1 MFPLALVICSILVVE
16 RGESLNINPVNNHF
30 SRKICNKQAYQQDN
44 VMFAHRNRMS
54 TTSSSTILHMNAD
67 ISCYR
72 LHSISSLDLRCQHC
86 NRKIYRDHACTTSSH
101 STTRLMSSSKQDE
114 IDSNDDSTT
123 TYIDDDNEIVSNH
136 STKFSTDDN
145 KWEANNYKRDKQ
157 LLQAAISKHNAISN
171 LQQLQRKYILD
182 YGFANN
188 KRPLVHDVL
197 TKVCKIGLF
206 VCYLISS
213 GSCCSVS
220 SGISGVM
227 HAWNNDP
234 TTSLL
239 SKLHMLTTSTIISM
253 STIHYWTVCVTLPL
267 LLLALVKYDKL
278 GAPSRTLDEYFKP
291 PQSTDDTPS
300 FFYTVD
306 ASKKKR
312 VKDKDTGNFVMC
324 LLENWSSSI
333 ITTFSLGLYSMLV
346 SLIKKQRGFIGSS
359 SIYSSINTIIRLIT
373 RVGAA
378 ASLYQYPSLL
388 FELRR
393 KDQPGPLCRQTSYMQ
408 KTVKMF
414 LHWLPLGIAS
424 DLTLLLLGTRR
435 QVGVDSVKFGSIM
448 TSLVSLLPRICQLI
462 ALGRI
467 TRISKCSAISLSEST
482 SFPAN
487 SKHLEEEDTRTI
499 DNRRKVKWRYQLRWR
514 TPVRIAE
521 TIRSWSNYLFTGHES
536 LLYDMDDWK
545 KQPLKYDDFS
555 TEGTHYLM
563 QNDDRDSKDKRINN
577 TDDNGDLIP
586 HADAIVESL
595 SLIFRDRD
603 AAIQNATQARL
614 AKHQDSYDTK
624 ALDDVLGIAVQQSF
638 DVGISYD
645 FDHFAPKDGD
655 EIDIHQLRAR
665 MAKSAVRRKKELDN
679 TMKREVDTLHRLK
692 ESVATDMNNNEAEL
706 EMKTV
711 ERGIRERHAR
721 EVDEMRDSLL
731 TLIPTNAD
739 MPKGTSDQYDNPIM
753 VAEYVDLK
761 APFERSTELIT
772 SIESAPDSLE
782 IIEDYVR
789 RDFGDEAAD
798 AYRRDEIVARVKEKE
813 MLSQFRDKY
822 GELND
827 DNDDEK

>member
-1 MFPLALVICSILVVE
+1 M
-16 RGESLNINPVNNHF
+16 
-30 SRKICNKQAYQQDN
+30 
-44 VMFAHRNRMS
+44 
-54 TTSSSTILHMNAD
+54 
-67 ISCYR
+67 
-72 LHSISSLDLRCQHC
+72 
-86 NRKIYRDHACTTSSH
+86 
-101 STTRLMSSSKQDE
+101 SSKQDE
-114 IDSNDDSTT
+114 IDPNDDGTT
-123 TYIDDDNEIVSNH
+123 THIDDH
-136 STKFSTDDN
+136 KDN
-145 KWEANNYKRDKQ
+145 KWQANNYKRDKH
-157 LLQAAISKHNAISN
+157 LLQAAISKHNAVSN

-182 YGFANN
+182 YGFACN
-188 KRPLVHDVL
+188 KRPLVNDVL
-197 TKVCKIGLF
+197 FNVCKICLLAWF
-206 VCYLISS
+206 LS
-213 GSCCSVS
+213 SVS
-220 SGISGVM
+220 GCNAFSNIKGVM
-227 HAWNNDP
+227 QALNK

-239 SKLHMLTTSTIISM
+239 KLHMITTSAIISM
-253 STIHYWTVCVTLPL
+253 STIHYWTICVTLPL
-267 LLLALVKYDKL
+267 LLLALVKYDKF
-278 GAPSRTLDEYFKP
+278 GASSRTLDEYFKP
-291 PQSTDDTPS
+291 PQSTDNTPS

-312 VKDKDTGNFVMC
+312 VKDKDTGNFVLC
-324 LLENWSSSI
+324 LLENWSSTVI
-333 ITTFSLGLYSMLV
+333 MTFSLGLYSMLI
-346 SLIKKQRGFIGSS
+346 SLIKKQRVSIGSG
-359 SIYSSINTIIRLIT
+359 YNSINTITRLIT
-373 RVGAA
+373 RIGAA
-378 ASLYQYPSLL
+378 ASLYQYPTLL
-388 FELRR
+388 FELHR
-393 KDQPGPLCRQTSYMQ
+393 KDQPRPLCRQTSYMQ
-408 KTVKMF
+408 KAVKMF

-424 DLTLLLLGTRR
+424 DLALLLLGTRR
-435 QVGVDSVKFGSIM
+435 PVVFNSVKFGSIL
-448 TSLVSLLPRICQLI
+448 TSLVSLIPPICHLI

-467 TRISKCSAISLSEST
+467 TRVSKCSAISLSEST

-487 SKHLEEEDTRTI
+487 SKHLEEDTRTR
-499 DNRRKVKWRYQLRWR
+499 DNRQKVKWRYQLRWR

-536 LLYDMDDWK
+536 LLYGMDDWK
-545 KQPLKYDDFS
+545 KQPIRFDDFS

-563 QNDDRDSKDKRINN
+563 QNDDRNDSSLN

-586 HADAIVESL
+586 HAEAIVESL

-603 AAIQNATQARL
+603 AAVQNATQARL
-614 AKHQDSYDTK
+614 IKHQDSYDTK

-665 MAKSAVRRKKELDN
+665 MAKSAVRRKKELDSA
-679 TMKREVDTLHRLK
+679 MKKELDTLHRLK
-692 ESVATDMNNNEAEL
+692 ENVTTDMNNNEAEL

-721 EVDEMRDSLL
+721 EVNEMRDSLL

-739 MPKGTSDQYDNPIM
+739 MPKGTADQYDNPIM

-782 IIEDYVR
+782 MIEDYVR

-798 AYRRDEIVARVKEKE
+798 AYRRDEIAARVKEKE

-827 DNDDEK
+827 DNDDKK

>member
-1 MFPLALVICSILVVE
+1 M
-16 RGESLNINPVNNHF
+16 
-30 SRKICNKQAYQQDN
+30 
-44 VMFAHRNRMS
+44 
-54 TTSSSTILHMNAD
+54 
-67 ISCYR
+67 
-72 LHSISSLDLRCQHC
+72 
-86 NRKIYRDHACTTSSH
+86 
-101 STTRLMSSSKQDE
+101 SSKQDE
-114 IDSNDDSTT
+114 IDPNDSKTSDTESND
-123 TYIDDDNEIVSNH
+123 N
-136 STKFSTDDN
+136 N
-145 KWEANNYKRDKQ
+145 KWQANNYKRDKQ

-182 YGFANN
+182 YGFACN

-197 TKVCKIGLF
+197 ANVCKIGLF
-206 VCYLISS
+206 AWFMS
-213 GSCCSVS
+213 SVS
-220 SGISGVM
+220 GCNAFSNIKGVM
-227 HAWNNDP
+227 QALNK

-239 SKLHMLTTSTIISM
+239 SKLHLLTTSIIISI
-253 STIHYWTVCVTLPL
+253 STIHYWAVCVTLPL

-278 GAPSRTLDEYFKP
+278 GASSRTLDEYFKP
-291 PQSTDDTPS
+291 PQSTDDAPS

-312 VKDKDTGNFVMC
+312 SKDKDTGNFVLC
-324 LLENWSSSI
+324 LLDNWSSSVI
-333 ITTFSLGLYSMLV
+333 MTFSLGLYSMLI
-346 SLIKKQRGFIGSS
+346 SLIKNQRVGITSGHN
-359 SIYSSINTIIRLIT
+359 SINTITRLIT
-373 RVGAA
+373 RIGAA
-378 ASLYQYPSLL
+378 ASLYQYPSLS

-393 KDQPGPLCRQTSYMQ
+393 KDQPRPLCRQTLYMQ
-408 KTVKMF
+408 KAVKMF
-414 LHWLPLGIAS
+414 LYWLPLCIAS
-424 DLTLLLLGTRR
+424 DLASLLLQGTRR
-435 QVGVDSVKFGSIM
+435 QVGFDSVKFGTILS
-448 TSLVSLLPRICQLI
+448 SLVSIIPPVCHLI

-467 TRISKCSAISLSEST
+467 TRVSKCSATSLSEST
-482 SFPAN
+482 SF
-487 SKHLEEEDTRTI
+487 STSSQHLEEDTRTR

-536 LLYDMDDWK
+536 LLYGMDDWK
-545 KQPLKYDDFS
+545 KQPIRFDDFS

-563 QNDDRDSKDKRINN
+563 QSHVNNVTDKRINN

-603 AAIQNATQARL
+603 AAVQNATQARL
-614 AKHQDSYDTK
+614 TKHQDSYDTK

-665 MAKSAVRRKKELDN
+665 MAKSAVRRKKDLDN
-679 TMKREVDTLHRLK
+679 AMKKELDTLHRLK
-692 ESVATDMNNNEAEL
+692 ENVATDMNNDEADL

-721 EVDEMRDSLL
+721 EVEEMKDSLL

-739 MPKGTSDQYDNPIM
+739 MPKGTADQYDNPIM

-761 APFERSTELIT
+761 APFERGTELIA

-782 IIEDYVR
+782 MIEDYVR

-798 AYRRDEIVARVKEKE
+798 AYRRDEIAAGVKEKE
-813 MLSQFRDKY
+813 MLLQFRDKY

-827 DNDDEK
+827 DEK